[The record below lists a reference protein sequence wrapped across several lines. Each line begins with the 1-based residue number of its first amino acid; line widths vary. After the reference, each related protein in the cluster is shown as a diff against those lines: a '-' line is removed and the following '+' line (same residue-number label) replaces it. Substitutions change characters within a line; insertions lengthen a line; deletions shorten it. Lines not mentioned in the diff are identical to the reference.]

1 MRRVATFAIDR
12 SDEAM
17 KRIGLAAFFIL
28 SSAPVLAQQKGD
40 DAPICTDRPGKGNG
54 ACTVPAGAVQ
64 IETDILNWTRMT
76 EGGTRT
82 DTILY
87 TNPVLKFGI
96 SDSADLQINIVPYE
110 EVRTRTGGTTDRIGG
125 VGDLFVRYKQRLTG
139 ASAGTQVALL
149 PFVKLP
155 TARSGLGNGKVEGGL
170 AVPVN
175 INLPQGFTLNFSPEA
190 DLLEDGD
197 NSGRHINLQNIV
209 NVGKQVGKVTLAAEI
224 WGAQNFDPAGTVQQ
238 YSVDLMATWLARRT
252 LQFDVG
258 ANFGLN
264 RATPGLQLYVGAS
277 TRF

>member
-1 MRRVATFAIDR
+1 
-12 SDEAM
+12 M
-17 KRIGLAAFFIL
+17 KCIGLAVLLGLGA
-28 SSAPVLAQQKGD
+28 APAAAQTAAPA
-40 DAPICTDRPGKGNG
+40 DAQPICTDRPGKGNG

-64 IETDILNWTRMT
+64 LETDILNWTRMT

-87 TNPVLKFGI
+87 TNPVLKFGL
-96 SDSADLQINIVPYE
+96 SDSADLQFSITPYE
-110 EVRTRTGGTTDRIGG
+110 EVRTTTGGRTDRIGG

-139 ASAGTQVALL
+139 ASANTQIALI

-170 AVPVN
+170 ALPVN

-190 DLLEDGD
+190 DLIEDADG
-197 NSGRHINLQNIV
+197 SGRHLNLQNIV
-209 NVGKQVGKVTLAAEI
+209 NIGKQVGKVTLAAEI

-238 YSVDLMATWLARRT
+238 VSADLMVTWLARKT
-252 LQFDVG
+252 LQFDAG

-264 RATPGLQLYVGAS
+264 RNTPDVQLYAGVS